1 MRGSD
6 RGALTC
12 RVFVAHGA
20 RDPIVGIDDA
30 LRVTKETQGPLR
42 VEILPEAGHFVP
54 EEAGPELAGA
64 LVDWLR

>member
-1 MRGSD
+1 MAD
-6 RGALTC
+6 RGGGGAAYGCLGAAL
-12 RVFVAHGA
+12 
-20 RDPIVGIDDA
+20 DPIVGIDDA